1 MTDQTG
7 FRIKIKPNGS
17 YRVTGGVPLIR
28 RALSKSVYGE
38 PLDWDFVGVDD
49 QAVPVGE
56 QYSLCRCGRSQNMP
70 FCDDSHH
77 QEPAFDGTLTADRGP
92 SAERRETYQ
101 GSGVIMSDDGSLCAN
116 TGFCGTRLINVW
128 EMIERTADPEVRLR
142 LLRMVANCPSGR
154 LEAKL
159 ADGTP
164 VEPEFNPSIAVV
176 PDGPLWV
183 RGGIPIED
191 ADGFVYEVRNRVT
204 LCRCGKSGNMPFC
217 DGTHD
222 EIGFKAP

>member
-1 MTDQTG
+1 MTDHTG
-7 FRIKIKPNGS
+7 FRIKIKNS
-17 YRVTGGVPLIR
+17 YKVTGGVPLIR
-28 RALSKSVYGE
+28 RAPSKSVYGE
-38 PLDWDFVGVDD
+38 PLDWDFVGVDE
-49 QAVPVGE
+49 QAIPTDE

-70 FCDDSHH
+70 FCDDSHR

-92 SAERRETYQ
+92 SAERREIYPGT
-101 GSGVIMSDDGSLCAN
+101 GVTMSDDGSLCAN
-116 TGFCGTRLINVW
+116 TGFCGTRLVNVW
-128 EMIERTADPEVRLR
+128 EMIERTADPEVRTR
-142 LLRMVANCPSGR
+142 LLRMVQNCPSGR
-154 LEAKL
+154 LEASL

-164 VEPEFNPSIAVV
+164 LEPEFAPSIAVV

-191 ADGFVYEVRNRVT
+191 AEGFVYELRNRVT
-204 LCRCGKSGNMPFC
+204 LCRCGRSGNMPFC